1 MPPGLMQWYSYDDIK
16 QTVHIFGYP
25 DDSSISQVV
34 FELQALVENTVVKS
48 ATTTINFSR
57 NFMPQKRRLQS
68 TFPDNRQVSPT
79 APTLTYTCTLVVGG
93 TPCTN
98 ARVDSGTESNVYD
111 NDGITWWELRSDFT
125 NTKWAITETY
135 TSPVTVK
142 TVIVR
147 MSFCTTTTPCRVYI
161 GNSADYTQ
169 NTQCGA
175 D

>member
-1 MPPGLMQWYSYDDIK
+1 MPPGLMQWYSYDEIK

-48 ATTTINFSR
+48 STTTINFSR

-79 APTLTYTCTLVVGG
+79 APTLTYTCKKVSDG
-93 TPCTN
+93 TPCTG
-98 ARVDSGTESNVYD
+98 ARVSSGTEAHVYD
-111 NDGITWWELRSDFT
+111 NSGTSSWRLASDQID
-125 NTKWAITETY
+125 TKWAITETY

-142 TVIVR
+142 TVISN
-147 MSFCTTTTPCRVYI
+147 MWYC
-161 GNSADYTQ
+161 SATR
-169 NTQCGA
+169 
-175 D
+175 